1 MKSVRLIAGRSGFTL
16 IELLLVLGIIALLAA
31 VVIVAINPSLQ
42 LAKVR
47 NTQRQHDI
55 GEILNAFTQYAI
67 DHQGGFQD
75 RTSPPVAD
83 CALPLAPAAPR
94 KLCLSTATASTCDF
108 GIPGDGDG
116 CVYSAHLVPRY
127 FVEIPSDPQDDTG
140 GNEDLQSNYAA
151 QLTNNGSRM
160 KVYAPDTEIPPAE
173 SVFTIT
179 R

>member
-1 MKSVRLIAGRSGFTL
+1 MIFVSSSSGRRGFTL

-31 VVIVAINPSLQ
+31 IVIVAINPSMQ

-75 RTSPPVAD
+75 RASPPVAD
-83 CALPLAPAAPR
+83 CAIPLAPASPR
-94 KLCLSTATASTCDF
+94 KLCLSTATSSTCDF
-108 GIPGDGDG
+108 GLPGDGNG
-116 CVYSAHLVPRY
+116 CVYSAHLVPTY
-127 FVEIPSDPQDDTG
+127 FVEMPTDPQDETG
-140 GNEDLQSNYAA
+140 GNEDLESDYTVQM
-151 QLTNNGSRM
+151 TDGSHLR
-160 KVYAPDTEIPPAE
+160 VLAPSTEIPPAQ

>member
-1 MKSVRLIAGRSGFTL
+1 MKNLAPRPGFTL

-31 VVIVAINPSLQ
+31 IVIVAINPTLQ

-67 DHQGGFQD
+67 DHQGSFQN

-94 KLCLSTATASTCDF
+94 KLCLSTATSSTCDF
-108 GIPGDGDG
+108 GLPGDGNG
-116 CVYSAHLVPRY
+116 CVLDAHLVPVY
-127 FVEIPSDPQDDTG
+127 FVEIPTDPQDDTG
-140 GNEDLQSNYAA
+140 GNEDLESNYTA

-173 SVFTIT
+173 SIFSIT